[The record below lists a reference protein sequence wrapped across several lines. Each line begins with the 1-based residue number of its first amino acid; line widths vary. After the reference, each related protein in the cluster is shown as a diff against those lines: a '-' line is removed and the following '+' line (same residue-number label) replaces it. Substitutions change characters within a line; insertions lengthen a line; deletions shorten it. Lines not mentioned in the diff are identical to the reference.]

1 MRSRQTHPK
10 ARVPETQKTVIQQP
24 SLLQPF
30 QRPGFGMLWLAWLA
44 GNMTMWM
51 LDVTASWRMTELTA
65 DPALVAWVQAA
76 STLPMFLL
84 GLASGALADL
94 LERRRFLALAQ
105 AWIALVAAALAVLAV
120 TDALTPALLLL
131 LCLLNGVGLALRFP
145 VFSAL
150 VPDLVPR
157 EQLSAAL
164 TLNSLAMNLTRIVG
178 PIAAGAVLAV
188 WGTAAVFALNAA
200 VSVLAC
206 VMILRTPVAR
216 HTPPPG
222 TSLLGA
228 IRDGIGHM
236 RRSPRL
242 RAILLRSF
250 VFFGQSVGLVALLPL
265 VAKGI
270 GADAHTFTLLL
281 ASMGVGAVIAAVGV
295 QRMQTLARSQRIV
308 DIGVCMQTVATV
320 WAVYAHEV
328 WTLAPAL
335 ALHGAAWIW
344 VATTMTMSAQLALP
358 TAMRARGM
366 AIYQMSIMGGSALGA
381 GLWGVIASHSSVS
394 TALLV
399 SAAASVLLLALTR
412 RFDIDAAG

>member
-1 MRSRQTHPK
+1 M
-10 ARVPETQKTVIQQP
+10 PETAPIDPASASAPAVVQQP

-30 QRPGFGMLWLAWLA
+30 QRPGFATLWLAWLA

-76 STLPMFLL
+76 STLPMFVL

-105 AWIALVAAALAVLAV
+105 GWIALVAAALALLAL

-164 TLNSLAMNLTRIVG
+164 TLNSLAMNLTRVLG

-188 WGTAAVFALNAA
+188 WGTAAVFALNAG
-200 VSVLAC
+200 VSVLAA
-206 VMILRTPVAR
+206 VMVLRTPVAR
-216 HTPPPG
+216 HAPPPG
-222 TSLLGA
+222 ANLLGA
-228 IRDGIGHM
+228 IRDGVRHM

-242 RAILLRSF
+242 RAILLRAF

-265 VAKGI
+265 VAKRI

-281 ASMGVGAVIAAVGV
+281 AAMGAGAMISALASQRV
-295 QRMQTLARSQRIV
+295 QALARSQRIV
-308 DIGVCMQTVATV
+308 DIGVAMQTVATV
-320 WAVYAHEV
+320 WAVYAHDV

-344 VATTMTMSAQLALP
+344 VATTMTMSAQLVLP

-381 GLWGVIASHSSVS
+381 ALWGVLASHSAVG

-399 SAAASVLLLALTR
+399 SAAASALLLAWTQ
-412 RFDIDAAG
+412 RFDIDAAA